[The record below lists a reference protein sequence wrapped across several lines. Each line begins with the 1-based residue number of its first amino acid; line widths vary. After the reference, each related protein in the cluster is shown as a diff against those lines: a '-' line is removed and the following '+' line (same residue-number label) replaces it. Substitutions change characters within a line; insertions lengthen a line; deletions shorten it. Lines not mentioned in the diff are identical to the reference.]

1 MSEDPTRRGKIA
13 RLPVPLREELNL
25 RLLNN
30 VSGPRILAWLNSL
43 PAVVEILEQEGEEQI
58 TPQNLSVWRDGGYAD
73 WLRRRERVENLKSL
87 SSYAYQ
93 LAQAGGSLSDGAAA
107 IAGGKILEMLEN
119 LDEENIGKLT
129 ASLAALRSSEASALN
144 AKTNSARLAQKDR
157 QLDLD
162 EKKFQRGTAALFIK
176 WARQPEAQAI
186 LGSGDT
192 QTVQMDKLVQLFF
205 GTAPEMQARE
215 GE

>member
-1 MSEDPTRRGKIA
+1 M
-13 RLPVPLREELNL
+13 PLREELNL

-43 PAVVEILEQEGEEQI
+43 PAVVEILEAEEEEQI

-73 WLRRRERVENLKSL
+73 WLRRRERVAGTKE
-87 SSYAYQ
+87 
-93 LAQAGGSLSDGAAA
+93 LAKFAFELAKAAGSSLSDGAAA
-107 IAGGKILEMLEN
+107 IAGGKILEMMESLN
-119 LDEENIGKLT
+119 EENIGKLT
-129 ASLAALRSSEASALN
+129 ASLAALRSSEAAALN

-162 EKKFQRGTAALFIK
+162 EKKFQRGTAELFIK

-205 GTAPEMQARE
+205 GSAPEMQARE